1 MGGGRDGGSSQSQL
15 ARQPLSQ
22 SGCCAALSRDKALE
36 KAEQRKG
43 DTFQTEKCLALR
55 ALGLEKRAELA
66 GPLWGCRSPMVGGD
80 GRGEFLVVVGLV

>member
-1 MGGGRDGGSSQSQL
+1 MGAAPRASS

-55 ALGLEKRAELA
+55 ALGLEKRAGLA
-66 GPLWGCRSPMVGGD
+66 GPLWGCRSPTVGGD
-80 GRGEFLVVVGLV
+80 GRGEFLGVVGLV